1 MGADLY
7 IRKLFDP
14 QNKKYKRQFSL
25 AVKKRDSSVL
35 PEDQKK
41 HQKEVD
47 RLYDL
52 MYSKGYWRDPY
63 NKYEVLDK
71 MKFSYWVDFP
81 CLTENV
87 KGRRMM
93 SPENAKILA
102 CLLEKRNMNLHGFN
116 AEEKE
121 YFKKGKN
128 ELIQFLNSAS
138 KLKQS
143 IECSI

>member
-14 QNKKYKRQFSL
+14 QMKKYKRQIQI
-25 AVKKRDSSVL
+25 AVQKRDSALLSS
-35 PEDQKK
+35 DKDK
-41 HQKEVD
+41 AQKEVD
-47 RLYDL
+47 RLYNI

-81 CLTENV
+81 CLTKNV

-93 SPENAKILA
+93 SPENAKMLA
-102 CLLEKRNMNLHGFN
+102 CLLEKRNMNLRGFN